1 MLKFVRSF
9 ALAVAMMLPFLAQAQ
24 TLTVYDGTTTSNVVP
39 AYIHYFDDF
48 TRSQVVYP
56 ASSLAQMSGMTITEL
71 KFYSTSSN
79 VPYTTAS
86 QVEVYLKEV
95 EYTTITA
102 LEPRTAGDVA
112 YSGTLSVLSSG
123 SGGEMTIALSVPYE
137 YNGGNL
143 LIGIDNT
150 TDAGYKNISFNGQTV
165 SGASWGGYNGSS
177 LANVT
182 GSQRNFIPKTT
193 FTYESTS
200 SCKRVQSLVASDIT
214 NTGATLTW
222 ADAEN
227 AAGTTYSVVII
238 TPTDTN
244 VVATGLTALSYTL
257 AGLNA
262 NTVYTYGVRTDCEGG
277 ATALIATTFRT
288 ACGVVSAFPWV
299 EDFELYAAN
308 TTAIP
313 CMLNEHIEGPGS
325 QVFTVNTTTQSGNA
339 TNKLML
345 PDMSNGTMTKLVLPE
360 MSLNGNYEFIIDVL
374 RNASGASYPGE
385 GIRVFASTDG
395 NIEGATELGFISR
408 NYTQTDGGVVQA
420 ESATGWYTYEF
431 PIPITSG
438 TCYIILRGESKYGS
452 ATYMDNFSVA
462 LAPTCAKPR
471 GLVVEATSSSI
482 TLNWSDTTNNGAT
495 YSILCIQGSDTLS
508 YTTTT
513 DTTHTFSALPENT
526 TYNFT
531 LRALC
536 SDTDSSRAVT
546 VSSRTLRSG
555 RKMTAFNLT
564 GNARREAPVMDTLAE
579 PYFINAPVW
588 YTDNVS
594 SDMTLTWT
602 VNTGAAV
609 FIDTAGDGSFT
620 CQVTSYSIKN
630 YLQMNTPTVLRVK
643 AEDRNLYT
651 DYTLTL
657 QTETCVAARNLQTA
671 PERIR
676 ITATWD
682 CPDTLVTEF
691 HVLISE
697 TQLDAEALAAASY
710 TVVNNAHEYT
720 FEGLARETQY
730 YVYVKSACDT
740 TWLQQAV
747 MTQGLGACEEVVI
760 GNPTVGG
767 TSYYYPVATYYK
779 NSFSE
784 TIIDAAELNGAH
796 TFTSLSY
803 YYAAT
808 SAPST
813 KTDITIY
820 IQPTTKST
828 FSSSSDF
835 EPLDATNA
843 VMVYSGSFASF
854 TQGWNEL
861 TLSTPYSYDG
871 TSNLMIIIDDNSGSD
886 GTSSQTF
893 RTSTCTG
900 YKSLYWYSDS
910 QNPDINDLASY
921 TGSKNYVQSRVV
933 MSLGYCN
940 PANACPEVTSISAD
954 SITNTSAKI
963 VWTAA
968 DADYCVGNQ
977 IIVSAT
983 EIDAAD
989 LDAATSVTLAADAV
1003 SYNAT
1008 GLTPDQ
1014 DYYVYIKTLCNG
1026 NEHPEGT
1033 SGWATYQFRTFPTC
1047 RVPEIVSV
1055 TVTGKHTA
1063 QLVLNN
1069 TGEALGQ
1076 ADNFSYILSTT
1087 LLSEADLA
1095 AATATA
1101 NGIDTTVFTL
1111 DNLASA
1117 TTYYIYVQNVCPADN
1132 CSSPW
1137 SQPDSVLMP
1146 VAMPAPINLAAFDQS
1161 HNAFSAVWMRDEANF
1176 ADETAWR
1183 AAAALHGQAATDWV
1197 TVETAIA
1204 GTQPLQAYNLFTGLL
1219 ADTSYDIYV
1228 CAYDAVTGLTSDTVR
1243 LDSIRT
1249 AVDPGNPTV
1258 VGAGDQSN
1266 QYVPVYGNY
1275 TDEQQR
1281 TQSIYPASML
1291 TDLIGQTITGIEYEV
1306 RSLGTASYGGW
1317 GNYTF
1322 NVSLAVTDSA
1332 NLANGWDATPTTNV
1346 YTGTLLAT
1354 VADGMKITFNTPF
1367 VYNGGNLLVSFE
1379 LPTDENG
1386 YANCLFAGSTV
1397 ENASRYVYGSSYLT
1411 AAGTLINF
1419 LPQANFRT
1427 ANESSCYDVTTAY
1440 QTGLTGFSA
1449 DFAWQPGNQ
1458 ETAWQYVINTSDT
1471 LTNAELETLAQNVA
1485 TNSVALTDLLRDTNY
1500 TFYLRAACSD
1510 TEHSRWTKLPFTTP
1524 FEHYDVTVATAVN
1537 DAAMGTATGDTVVPD
1552 GDTVTLVATPAEG
1565 HHFVSWSNGETTDT
1579 IRIVATAD
1587 TTLTAT
1593 FAANQYTVSLA
1604 SADAVMGIVEPAGDS
1619 VVDYGTEFTA
1629 TATPAA
1635 GYSFVAWLAGED
1647 TVSTDA
1653 AYTFTVV
1660 SDTALTA
1667 HFALNQYTVSLASA
1681 DAVMGIVEPAGDSIV
1696 DYGTEFTATAT
1707 PAAGYSFVAWLAGE
1721 DTVST
1726 EAAYTFTVVSDTA
1739 LVAHFAAN
1747 PAGTFTVTVN
1757 YDETMGSVE
1766 GIPTSSVDSASVVTL
1781 TAVPAEHYRFVSW
1794 STGDITAT
1802 INVTVVSDTTL
1813 TATFALMQHTVAATV
1828 DPVESGSVE
1837 GIPTEAVDYG
1847 TTVTLTAVPAEGYHF
1862 VEWNNGVTTETLDLL
1877 VESDTTV
1884 VAKFALNTY
1893 TVTTNVTPDA
1903 SGSVSVSPAT
1913 TVEHGT
1919 IVSLT
1924 AIPADGYHFVSWSNG
1939 ATEPTITVAVVS
1951 DTTLTANFE
1960 LNAAG
1965 TYTVTVIYDATMGSV
1980 SGVPTE
1986 PVNADSVIT
1995 LVATANDG
2003 YLFTGWSTGET
2014 SDTLVLTV
2022 TGNVTVTA
2030 NFELFVPATF
2040 IVGVSTRNTIMGTV
2054 DPMGFQTVLE
2064 ASEFTATATANDG
2077 YRFVAWLAGTDTV
2090 STDAAYTFTVT
2101 ASVNIEAVFEPVAA
2115 PAELFL
2121 VTGVS
2126 NDENMGFVLGSGY
2139 YEAGT
2144 EVTLS
2149 AQANEGYRFV
2159 AWLTRFGGLASL
2171 DTVSTDALYTFT
2183 VTADVTYYAVFER
2196 APVDI
2201 DDVEAAE
2208 VEIFAADGRIVV
2220 RGAESD
2226 IYLYDVNGR
2235 VLNRQAAAANVEFTV
2250 PATGLYLVKV
2260 GNAAAKRVAVVR

>member
-1 MLKFVRSF
+1 MLKRLRSF
-9 ALAVAMMLPFLAQAQ
+9 ALAVAMLLPFAMQAQ
-24 TLTVYDGTTTSNVVP
+24 ETLTVYDGTNTNSYVPFYGLYADTYGAASEVVFPSDQLASMAGGSISSVTFYLSTPATSAWTATFQVYLAEISETTLSGITGP
-39 AYIHYFDDF
+39 TAA
-48 TRSQVVYP
+48 TVVYTGSVD
-56 ASSLAQMSGMTITEL
+56 ATGSTLTIN
-71 KFYSTSSN
+71 FST
-79 VPYTTAS
+79 PYDY
-86 QVEVYLKEV
+86 Q
-95 EYTTITA
+95 
-102 LEPRTAGDVA
+102 
-112 YSGTLSVLSSG
+112 
-123 SGGEMTIALSVPYE
+123 
-137 YNGGNL
+137 GGNL
-143 LIGIDNT
+143 LFGSFVSQ
-150 TDAGYKNISFNGQTV
+150 AGNWKSAYFSGESQSASTGCYRQ
-165 SGASWGGYNGSS
+165 GASSPS
-177 LANVT
+177 V
-182 GSQRNFIPKTT
+182 SQSFLPKTT
-193 FTYESTS
+193 FTYTPAAV
-200 SCKRVQSLVASDIT
+200 SCAAVRNLAIDP
-214 NTGATLTW
+214 TLTTTNSLTFSW
-222 ADAEN
+222 TDEDNTSATYN
-227 AAGTTYSVVII
+227 VYRIAGTDTTLLQGGLTAMTY
-238 TPTDTN
+238 T
-244 VVATGLTALSYTL
+244 ATGLD
-257 AGLNA
+257 A
-262 NTVYTYGVRTDCEGG
+262 NTVYTFGVKADCG
-277 ATALIATTFRT
+277 ATDGLSVLRSVNGRT

-313 CMLNEHIEGPGS
+313 CMLNEHIEGPES

-345 PDMSNGTMTKLVLPE
+345 PDMNNGTMTKLVLPE

-395 NIEGATELGFISR
+395 NIEGATEMGFISR

-555 RKMTAFNLT
+555 CRMTAFNLT

-609 FIDTAGDGSFT
+609 FIDTAADGSFT

-630 YLQMNTPTVLRVK
+630 YLQMSTPTTLRIK
-643 AEDRNLYT
+643 AEDRAIYT
-651 DYTLTL
+651 DYILIL
-657 QTETCVAARNLQTA
+657 ETETCVAARNLQTA

-730 YVYVKSACDT
+730 YIYAKGACDT

-747 MTQGLGACEEVVI
+747 STMGLSACEEVVI

-828 FSSSSDF
+828 FSSNSDF

-921 TGSKNYVQSRVV
+921 TGSKDYVQSRVV

-1008 GLTPDQ
+1008 GLIPDQ

-1063 QLVLNN
+1063 QVVLTN
-1069 TGEALGQ
+1069 TGADLGQ

-1095 AATATA
+1095 SATATA
-1101 NGIDTTVFTL
+1101 TGIETTVIDL

-1117 TTYYIYVQNVCPADN
+1117 TTYYIYVQNVCPTES

-1137 SQPDSVLMP
+1137 SPVDSVITP
-1146 VAMPAPINLAAFDQS
+1146 VAMPAPVSLATNDEA
-1161 HNAFSAVWMRDEANF
+1161 HNALTASWVRDEANF

-1183 AAAALHGQAATDWV
+1183 AAIALHGEQPAEWL
-1197 TVETAIA
+1197 TVETTIGNSA
-1204 GTQPLQAYNLFTGLL
+1204 PLMGYNIFTGLL
-1219 ADTSYDIYV
+1219 TDTAYDIYV
-1228 CAYDAVTGLTSDTVR
+1228 CAFDAATGLTSDTVR
-1243 LDSIRT
+1243 LDSVRT
-1249 AVDPGNPTV
+1249 AVDPGNPTS
-1258 VGAGDQSN
+1258 VGERNGNNS
-1266 QYVPVYGNY
+1266 YVPVYGNY
-1275 TDEQQR
+1275 CDEPQR
-1281 TQSIYPASML
+1281 SQSIYPASML
-1291 TDLIGQTITGIEYEV
+1291 TDLVGKTITGIEYTV
-1306 RSLGTASYGGW
+1306 VNGGSTGTSGTWENGQF
-1317 GNYTF
+1317 T
-1322 NVSLAVTDSA
+1322 VSIAMTEATDLAT
-1332 NLANGWDATPTTNV
+1332 GWDITATTTV
-1346 YTGTLLAT
+1346 YTGTLRASM
-1354 VADGMKITFNTPF
+1354 ADGMRITFDVPF
-1367 VYNGGNLLVSFE
+1367 TYTGGNLLVAFE
-1379 LPTDENG
+1379 LPVAVG
-1386 YANCLFAGSTV
+1386 YSSCFFAGGQRPS
-1397 ENASRYVYGSSYLT
+1397 ASRRVHGSSYAT
-1411 AAGTLINF
+1411 AAGTIENF
-1419 LPQANFRT
+1419 LPAIAFHT
-1427 ANESSCYDVTTAY
+1427 TDESSCYDVTTVY
-1440 QTGLTGFSA
+1440 QTSVTGFTA
-1449 DFAWQPGNQ
+1449 DITWIPGNQ
-1458 ETAWQYVINTSDT
+1458 ESAWQYVISNCDT
-1471 LTNAELETLAQNVA
+1471 LTDSELEAQMQNVN
-1485 TNSVALTDLLRDTNY
+1485 TNSVALTELLRDTNY
-1500 TFYLRAACSD
+1500 TFYLRAACSE
-1510 TEHSRWTKLPFTTP
+1510 TEQSRWTKWPFTTP
-1524 FEHYDVTVATAVN
+1524 FENFDVTVATAVN

-1552 GDTVTLVATPAEG
+1552 GTTVTLVATPATG
-1565 HHFVSWSNGETTDT
+1565 HHLVSWSNGETTET
-1579 IRIVATAD
+1579 IQVVAVAD

-1593 FAANQYTVSLA
+1593 FAINQYTVA
-1604 SADAVMGIVEPAGDS
+1604 ATAMPAEAGT
-1619 VVDYGTEFTA
+1619 VNGVPAEAVDYGTEVTLTA
-1629 TATPAA
+1629 VSEA
-1635 GYSFVAWLAGED
+1635 GYHFLAWLAGTD
-1647 TVSTDA
+1647 TVSMENPF
-1653 AYTFTVV
+1653 TFTAI
-1660 SDTALTA
+1660 SDTTLTA
-1667 HFALNQYTVSLASA
+1667 VF
-1681 DAVMGIVEPAGDSIV
+1681 
-1696 DYGTEFTATAT
+1696 
-1707 PAAGYSFVAWLAGE
+1707 
-1721 DTVST
+1721 
-1726 EAAYTFTVVSDTA
+1726 EA
-1739 LVAHFAAN
+1739 N
-1747 PAGTFTVTVN
+1747 IAGTFTVSV
-1757 YDETMGSVE
+1757 DFDATMGTVE
-1766 GIPTSSVDSASVVTL
+1766 GIPTDAVDSASVVTL
-1781 TAVPAEHYRFVSW
+1781 TAVAAEHYHFVEW
-1794 STGDITAT
+1794 STGDTTAT

-1813 TATFALMQHTVAATV
+1813 TALFAIDQHTVSAIAT
-1828 DPVESGSVE
+1828 PAEAGSVE
-1837 GIPTEAVDYG
+1837 GVPTEAVDYG
-1847 TTVTLTAVPAEGYHF
+1847 SIVTLTAVAAEGYHF
-1862 VEWNNGVTTETLDLL
+1862 VEWSTGETTETIEVT
-1877 VESDTTV
+1877 VEGDTTLTATFAINQYI
-1884 VAKFALNTY
+1884 VAAM
-1893 TVTTNVTPDA
+1893 VTPDA
-1903 SGSVSVSPAT
+1903 SGSVNGVPAEA
-1913 TVEHGT
+1913 VDHGT
-1919 IVSLT
+1919 ELSLT
-1924 AIPADGYHFVSWSNG
+1924 AVPATGYHFVSWSNG
-1939 ATEPTITVAVVS
+1939 ATEPTIVITVVS
-1951 DTTLTANFE
+1951 DTTLTATFE
-1960 LNAAG
+1960 ANAAG
-1965 TYTVTVIYDATMGSV
+1965 TYTVSVIYDATMGTV
-1980 SGVPTE
+1980 AGVPTE
-1986 PVNADSVIT
+1986 PVVADSVIT
-1995 LVATANDG
+1995 LVATPAEG
-2003 YLFTGWSTGET
+2003 YVFTGWSNGTT
-2014 SDTLVLTV
+2014 SDTLVITV
-2022 TGNVTVTA
+2022 TEDIVLTA
-2030 NFELFVPATF
+2030 NFELFVPNQF
-2040 IVGVSTRNTIMGTV
+2040 VVSVSTRSTVMGTV
-2054 DPMGFQTVLE
+2054 DPMGIHNVME
-2064 ASEFTATATANDG
+2064 ADEFTVTATANEG
-2077 YRFVAWLAGTDTV
+2077 YEFVAWMVGNDTV
-2090 STDAAYTFTVT
+2090 STEATYTFTVT
-2101 ASVNIEAVFEPVAA
+2101 ASISLVAVFAETAVEE
-2115 PAELFL
+2115 ELFL
-2121 VTGVS
+2121 VTGLA
-2126 NDENMGFVLGSGY
+2126 NDDAMGYVRGGGY
-2139 YEAGT
+2139 YAAGDT
-2144 EVTLS
+2144 ATLT

-2159 AWLTRFGGLASL
+2159 RWDDGNTTPYR
-2171 DTVSTDALYTFT
+2171 DII
-2183 VTADVTYYAVFER
+2183 VTADVTVTAIFEAV
-2196 APVDI
+2196 PVGIEDA
-2201 DDVEAAE
+2201 EQAE
-2208 VEIFAADGRIVV
+2208 VEVIAVDNRIVV

-2235 VLNRQAAAANVEFTV
+2235 VLARQAAAATVEFTV
-2250 PATGLYLVKV
+2250 NTAGVYLVKV

>member
-1 MLKFVRSF
+1 MLKFLRSF

-24 TLTVYDGTTTSNVVP
+24 ETLTVYDGTNTNSYVPFYGLYADTYGAASEVVFPSDQLASMAGGSISSVTFYLSTPATSAWTATFQVYLAEISETTLSGITGP
-39 AYIHYFDDF
+39 TAA
-48 TRSQVVYP
+48 TVVYTGSVD
-56 ASSLAQMSGMTITEL
+56 ATGSTLTINFSTP
-71 KFYSTSSN
+71 YS
-79 VPYTTAS
+79 Y
-86 QVEVYLKEV
+86 Q
-95 EYTTITA
+95 
-102 LEPRTAGDVA
+102 
-112 YSGTLSVLSSG
+112 
-123 SGGEMTIALSVPYE
+123 
-137 YNGGNL
+137 GGNL
-143 LIGIDNT
+143 LFGSFVSQAGNWKSAYFSGESQSANT
-150 TDAGYKNISFNGQTV
+150 GCYRQ
-165 SGASWGGYNGSS
+165 GASSPS
-177 LANVT
+177 V
-182 GSQRNFIPKTT
+182 SQSFLPKTT
-193 FTYESTS
+193 FTYTAGAV
-200 SCKRVQSLVASDIT
+200 SCATVKNLAIDP
-214 NTGATLTW
+214 TLT
-222 ADAEN
+222 
-227 AAGTTYSVVII
+227 TTNSLTFSWTDEDNTSATYNVYRING
-238 TPTDTN
+238 TDTTLLQGGLTAMTYT
-244 VVATGLTALSYTL
+244 ATGLD
-257 AGLNA
+257 A
-262 NTVYTYGVRTDCEGG
+262 NTAYTFGVKASCGEGDTSRIRTVSS
-277 ATALIATTFRT
+277 RT
-288 ACGVVSAFPWV
+288 ACGVVSTFPWV
-299 EDFELYAAN
+299 EDFESYAAN

-313 CMLNEHIEGPGS
+313 CMLNEHIEGSGS
-325 QVFTVNTTTQSGNA
+325 QVFAVNTTTQSGNA

-345 PDMSNGTMTKLVLPE
+345 PDMSSGTMTKLVLPE

-374 RNASGASYPGE
+374 RSASGSSYPGE

-395 NIEGATELGFISR
+395 ELDGATEMGFISR
-408 NYTQTDGGVVQA
+408 NHTQTDGGVVQA

-438 TCYIILRGESKYGS
+438 TCYIILRGESKWGAS
-452 ATYMDNFSVA
+452 TYMDNFSVA

-471 GLVVEATSSSI
+471 NLVAEATSSSI
-482 TLNWSDTTNNGAT
+482 TLSWSDTTNNGAT

-513 DTTHTFSALPENT
+513 DTTYTFSALPENT

-536 SDTDSSRAVT
+536 SDTDSSRAV
-546 VSSRTLRSG
+546 SASARTLRTG
-555 RKMTAFNLT
+555 CKMTAFNLT

-609 FIDTAGDGSFT
+609 FIDTAADGSFT

-657 QTETCVAARNLQTA
+657 QTETCVAARNLQIA

-676 ITATWD
+676 INASWS
-682 CPDTLVTEF
+682 CPDTLVTDF
-691 HVLISE
+691 HVLISP
-697 TQLDAEALAAASY
+697 TQLDEDALDAA
-710 TVVNNAHEYT
+710 TPTLVNARQYT
-720 FEGLARETQY
+720 FEGLTRETQY
-730 YVYVKSACDT
+730 YIYVKSACDT
-740 TWLQQAV
+740 TWLEQAV
-747 MTQGLGACEEVVI
+747 MTQALGACEEVAIADGTTTNSYVMLRSNYQDASHRSQVI
-760 GNPTVGG
+760 YPASQLTDLVGVTLTSMTFYTTYTSSSNSYGDWTENNFKLSLAVTSAENVSSAWDPTVGTLVFDG
-767 TSYYYPVATYYK
+767 SIPTITSDGKMV
-779 NSFSE
+779 F
-784 TIIDAAELNGAH
+784 
-796 TFTSLSY
+796 TFTTPFTYTGGNLMVNLLY
-803 YYAAT
+803 TDAYGNRYTVGYFKGIT
-808 SAPST
+808 STGASRYVNGSNYMT
-813 KTDITIY
+813 ASGT
-820 IQPTTKST
+820 
-828 FSSSSDF
+828 
-835 EPLDATNA
+835 ATN
-843 VMVYSGSFASF
+843 FLPKF
-854 TQGWNEL
+854 TTEV
-861 TLSTPYSYDG
+861 
-871 TSNLMIIIDDNSGSD
+871 
-886 GTSSQTF
+886 
-893 RTSTCTG
+893 C
-900 YKSLYWYSDS
+900 
-910 QNPDINDLASY
+910 A
-921 TGSKNYVQSRVV
+921 
-933 MSLGYCN
+933 
-940 PANACPEVTSISAD
+940 PANACPEVTAISAD
-954 SITNTSAKI
+954 SVTNTSAKI
-963 VWTAA
+963 VWTAS

-989 LDAATSVTLAADAV
+989 LDAATAVSLAADAV
-1003 SYNAT
+1003 SYQAT
-1008 GLTPDQ
+1008 GLNPDH

-1033 SGWATYQFRTFPTC
+1033 SGWATFQFHTFPTC
-1047 RVPEIVSV
+1047 RVPEIVSA

-1069 TGEALGQ
+1069 TGADLGQ

-1161 HNAFSAVWMRDEANF
+1161 HNAFSAVWGRDEANF

-1183 AAAALHGQAATDWV
+1183 AAVAIHGQAATDWV

-1219 ADTSYDIYV
+1219 ADTAYDIYV
-1228 CAYDAVTGLTSDTVR
+1228 CAYDAATGLTSDTVA

-1258 VGAGDQSN
+1258 VGRGDAN
-1266 QYVPVYGNY
+1266 NGYVPVYGNY

-1291 TDLIGQTITGIEYEV
+1291 TDLIGQTITGIEYV
-1306 RSLGTASYGGW
+1306 VVNKGTAYNGGW
-1317 GNYTF
+1317 ENYTF
-1322 NVSLAVTDSA
+1322 NVSLAVTENA
-1332 NLANGWDATPTTNV
+1332 NLASGWDATPTTNV
-1346 YTGTLLAT
+1346 YTGTLHAS
-1354 VADGMKITFNTPF
+1354 VEGGMKITFSTPF
-1367 VYNGGNLLVSFE
+1367 LYNGGNLLVSFE

-1386 YANCLFAGSTV
+1386 YTNCAFAGSTV

-1411 AAGTLINF
+1411 DAGTLINF

-1427 ANESSCYDVTTAY
+1427 TNESSCYDVTTAY
-1440 QTGLTGFSA
+1440 QTGLTGFTA

-1471 LTNAELETLAQNVA
+1471 LTNAELETLAQSVA

-1500 TFYLRAACSD
+1500 TFYLRAVCSD

-1619 VVDYGTEFTA
+1619 IVDYGTEFTA

-1647 TVSTDA
+1647 TVSTD
-1653 AYTFTVV
+1653 
-1660 SDTALTA
+1660 
-1667 HFALNQYTVSLASA
+1667 
-1681 DAVMGIVEPAGDSIV
+1681 
-1696 DYGTEFTATAT
+1696 
-1707 PAAGYSFVAWLAGE
+1707 
-1721 DTVST
+1721 
-1726 EAAYTFTVVSDTA
+1726 AAYTFTVVSDTA

-1794 STGDITAT
+1794 STGDTTAT

-1903 SGSVSVSPAT
+1903 SGSVSISPAT

-1995 LVATANDG
+1995 LVATPNDG

-2022 TGNVTVTA
+2022 TDNVTVTA

-2090 STDAAYTFTVT
+2090 STDAVYTFTVT

-2196 APVDI
+2196 APVGI

-2235 VLNRQAAAANVEFTV
+2235 VLNRQASAANVEFTV
-2250 PATGLYLVKV
+2250 PATGVYLVKV

>member
-1 MLKFVRSF
+1 MLKFLRSF
-9 ALAVAMMLPFLAQAQ
+9 ALAVAMMLPFMAQAQ
-24 TLTVYDGTTTSNVVP
+24 ETLTVYDGTNTNSYVPFYGLYADTYGAASEVVFPSDQLASMAGGSISSVTFYLSTPANAAWTATFQVYLAEISETTLSGITGP
-39 AYIHYFDDF
+39 TAA
-48 TRSQVVYP
+48 TVVYTGSVD
-56 ASSLAQMSGMTITEL
+56 ATGSTLTINFSTP
-71 KFYSTSSN
+71 YS
-79 VPYTTAS
+79 Y
-86 QVEVYLKEV
+86 Q
-95 EYTTITA
+95 
-102 LEPRTAGDVA
+102 
-112 YSGTLSVLSSG
+112 
-123 SGGEMTIALSVPYE
+123 
-137 YNGGNL
+137 GGNL
-143 LIGIDNT
+143 LFGSFVSQ
-150 TDAGYKNISFNGQTV
+150 AGNWKSAYFSGV
-165 SGASWGGYNGSS
+165 SQSASTGCYRQGASSPS
-177 LANVT
+177 V
-182 GSQRNFIPKTT
+182 SQSFLPKTT
-193 FTYESTS
+193 FTYTPAAA
-200 SCKRVQSLVASDIT
+200 SCAAVRNLAIDP
-214 NTGATLTW
+214 TLT
-222 ADAEN
+222 
-227 AAGTTYSVVII
+227 TTNSL
-238 TPTDTN
+238 TFSWTDEDNTSAIYN
-244 VVATGLTALSYTL
+244 VYRINGIDTTLLQGGLTAMTYTATGLD
-257 AGLNA
+257 A
-262 NTVYTYGVRTDCEGG
+262 NTAYTFGVKADCGAGDISRIRTVSS
-277 ATALIATTFRT
+277 RT
-288 ACGVVSAFPWV
+288 ACGAVSTFPWV
-299 EDFELYAAN
+299 EDFESYATG
-308 TTAIP
+308 TTAFF
-313 CMLNEHIEGPGS
+313 CMLNEHIEGSGS
-325 QVFTVNTTTQSGNA
+325 QVFTVNATTQSGNS

-374 RNASGASYPGE
+374 RNASGASYAGE
-385 GIRVFASTDG
+385 GIRVFASTNGELD
-395 NIEGATELGFISR
+395 GATELGFISR

-471 GLVVEATSSSI
+471 NLVVEATSSSI
-482 TLNWSDTTNNGAT
+482 TLNWSDTTNNDAT
-495 YSILCIQGSDTLS
+495 YSILCVQGSDTLG
-508 YTTTT
+508 YTTTN
-513 DTTHTFSALPENT
+513 DTTHTFSGLPEYT
-526 TYNFT
+526 NFSFV

-555 RKMTAFNLT
+555 CRMTAFNLT

-588 YTDNVS
+588 YTDNLY
-594 SDMTLTWT
+594 SDATFTWT
-602 VNTGAAV
+602 ISASAAV
-609 FIDTAGDGSFT
+609 FIDTTGDGSFT
-620 CQVTSYSIKN
+620 CQVTNYSIKN

-643 AEDRNLYT
+643 AEDRNFYT

-657 QTETCVAARNLQTA
+657 QTETCVAARNLQVD

-676 ITATWD
+676 ITAAWS
-682 CPDTLVTEF
+682 CPDTLVTDF
-691 HVLISE
+691 HVLISP
-697 TQLDAEALAAASY
+697 TQLDEDALDAA
-710 TVVNNAHEYT
+710 TPTLVNARQYT
-720 FEGLARETQY
+720 FEGLSRETQY
-730 YVYVKSACDT
+730 YIYVKSACDT
-740 TWLQQAV
+740 TWLEQAV
-747 MTQGLGACEEVVI
+747 STMGLSACETYD
-760 GNPTVGG
+760 GSTG
-767 TSYYYPVATYYK
+767 TSTSRYFFPGYYGFQYAGNLYNIDQSVGLTGISAYLATGHNSTGATLKVWVKEVGPDFVFTNTITFEEMTTGATLIFDGDASNLTTANVGWVQFPFSDVMNVTAGNQLLVLSRGTGCSTSGGCSRVERYTSKPGKMWYK
-779 NSFSE
+779 QQDSNDPGM
-784 TIIDAAELNGAH
+784 TTTGAV
-796 TFTSLSY
+796 
-803 YYAAT
+803 
-808 SAPST
+808 
-813 KTDITIY
+813 
-820 IQPTTKST
+820 
-828 FSSSSDF
+828 SSSR
-835 EPLDATNA
+835 L
-843 VMVYSGSFASF
+843 
-854 TQGWNEL
+854 
-861 TLSTPYSYDG
+861 
-871 TSNLMIIIDDNSGSD
+871 NL
-886 GTSSQTF
+886 QV
-893 RTSTCTG
+893 C
-900 YKSLYWYSDS
+900 
-910 QNPDINDLASY
+910 Y
-921 TGSKNYVQSRVV
+921 T
-933 MSLGYCN
+933 
-940 PANACPEVTSISAD
+940 ADACPEVTAISAD
-954 SITNTSAKI
+954 SVTNNSAKI
-963 VWTAA
+963 VWTASS
-968 DADYCVGNQ
+968 ADYCVGNQ
-977 IIVSAT
+977 IIVSDT

-1003 SYNAT
+1003 SYQAT
-1008 GLTPDQ
+1008 GLTPDH
-1014 DYYVYIKTLCNG
+1014 DYFVYIKTLCNG
-1026 NEHPEGT
+1026 SEHPEGT
-1033 SGWATYQFRTFPTC
+1033 SGWATFQFRTFPTC
-1047 RVPEIVSV
+1047 RTPEIVSA
-1055 TVTGKHTA
+1055 TVTGKHTV

-1069 TGEALGQ
+1069 TGADLGQ
-1076 ADNFSYILSTT
+1076 ANNFSYILSTS

-1101 NGIDTTVFTL
+1101 SGIDTTVVDL
-1111 DNLASA
+1111 EGLASA
-1117 TTYYIYVQNVCPADN
+1117 TTYYIYVQNVCPAEN

-1161 HNAFSAVWMRDEANF
+1161 HNAITAVWGRDEANF

-1183 AAAALHGQAATDWV
+1183 AAIAIHGQAATEWV
-1197 TVETAIA
+1197 TVETVVAS
-1204 GTQPLQAYNLFTGLL
+1204 TQPLIAYNLFTGLL
-1219 ADTSYDIYV
+1219 ADTAYDIYV
-1228 CAYDAVTGLTSDTVR
+1228 CAYDAATGLTSDTVR

-1249 AVDPGNPTV
+1249 TVDPGNPTV
-1258 VGAGDQSN
+1258 VGAGDQNN

-1275 TDEQQR
+1275 ADAQQR
-1281 TQSIYPASML
+1281 SQSIYPASML
-1291 TDLIGQTITGIEYEV
+1291 TDLVGKTITGIEYTV
-1306 RSLGTASYGGW
+1306 VNGGSTGTSGTWENGQF
-1317 GNYTF
+1317 T
-1322 NVSLAVTDSA
+1322 VSIAMTEATDLAT
-1332 NLANGWDATPTTNV
+1332 GWDLTTTTTV
-1346 YTGTLLAT
+1346 YTGTLRASM
-1354 VADGMKITFNTPF
+1354 ADGMRITFDDPF
-1367 VYNGGNLLVSFE
+1367 TYTGGNLLVAFE
-1379 LPTDENG
+1379 LPVAVG
-1386 YANCLFAGSTV
+1386 YSSCYFAGEQRPS
-1397 ENASRYVYGSSYLT
+1397 ASRRVHGSSYAT
-1411 AAGTLINF
+1411 AAGTIENF
-1419 LPQANFRT
+1419 LPAIAFHT
-1427 ANESSCYDVTTAY
+1427 TDESSCYDVTTAY
-1440 QTGLTGFSA
+1440 QTGLTGFTA

-1471 LTNAELETLAQNVA
+1471 LTNAELETLAQNVT
-1485 TNSVALTDLLRDTNY
+1485 TNSIALTDLLRDTNY

-1579 IRIVATAD
+1579 IRIVATVD

-1593 FAANQYTVSLA
+1593 FAANQYTV
-1604 SADAVMGIVEPAGDS
+1604 
-1619 VVDYGTEFTA
+1619 T
-1629 TATPAA
+1629 
-1635 GYSFVAWLAGED
+1635 
-1647 TVSTDA
+1647 
-1653 AYTFTVV
+1653 
-1660 SDTALTA
+1660 
-1667 HFALNQYTVSLASA
+1667 LASA

-1726 EAAYTFTVVSDTA
+1726 DAAYTFTVVSDTALTAVFSLNHYTVTLASADAVMGIVEPAGDSIVDYGTEFTATATPAAGYSFVAWLAGEDTVGTDAAYTFTVVSDTA

-1828 DPVESGSVE
+1828 DPAESGSVE

-1995 LVATANDG
+1995 LVASANDG

-2064 ASEFTATATANDG
+2064 ASDFTATATANDG

-2201 DDVEAAE
+2201 DDVEANE

-2250 PATGLYLVKV
+2250 PATGVYLVKV

>member
-1 MLKFVRSF
+1 MLKFLRSF

-112 YSGTLSVLSSG
+112 YSGTLSVVSSG

-150 TDAGYKNISFNGQTV
+150 TDAGYKNIYFNGQTV

-193 FTYESTS
+193 FTYEPTS

-262 NTVYTYGVRTDCEGG
+262 NTEYTYGVRTDCEGG

-299 EDFELYAAN
+299 EDFESYAAN

-325 QVFTVNTTTQSGNA
+325 QVFTVNATTQSGNA
-339 TNKLML
+339 TNKLIL
-345 PDMSNGTMTKLVLPE
+345 PDMSSGTMTKLVLPE

-374 RNASGASYPGE
+374 RSASGASYPGE
-385 GIRVFASTDG
+385 GIRVFASVDG
-395 NIEGATELGFISR
+395 ELDGATELGFISR

-420 ESATGWYTYEF
+420 ESASGWYTYEF

-438 TCYIILRGESKYGS
+438 TCYIILRGESKYGA

-546 VSSRTLRSG
+546 VSSRTLRTG
-555 RKMTAFNLT
+555 CKMTAFNLT

-609 FIDTAGDGSFT
+609 FIDTTADGSFT

-630 YLQMNTPTVLRVK
+630 YLQMSTPTTLRIK
-643 AEDRNLYT
+643 AEDRAIYT
-651 DYTLTL
+651 DYILTL
-657 QTETCVAARNLQTA
+657 ETEACVAARNLQTA

-710 TVVNNAHEYT
+710 TVVNNAREYT

-730 YVYVKSACDT
+730 YIYAKGACDT

-747 MTQGLGACEEVVI
+747 STRGLSACEEVVI

-828 FSSSSDF
+828 FSSNSDF

-921 TGSKNYVQSRVV
+921 TGSKDYVQSRVV

-1063 QLVLNN
+1063 QVVLTN
-1069 TGEALGQ
+1069 TGADLGQ

-1095 AATATA
+1095 SATATA
-1101 NGIDTTVFTL
+1101 TGIDTTVIDI

-1117 TTYYIYVQNVCPADN
+1117 TTYYIYVQNVCPTES

-1137 SQPDSVLMP
+1137 SPVDSVITP
-1146 VAMPAPINLAAFDQS
+1146 VAMPAPVSLATNDEA
-1161 HNAFSAVWMRDEANF
+1161 HNALTASWVRDEANF

-1183 AAAALHGQAATDWV
+1183 AAIALHGEQPAEWI
-1197 TVETAIA
+1197 TVETTIGNSA
-1204 GTQPLQAYNLFTGLL
+1204 PLMGYNIFTGLL
-1219 ADTSYDIYV
+1219 ADTAYDIYV
-1228 CAYDAVTGLTSDTVR
+1228 CAFDAATGLTSDTVR
-1243 LDSIRT
+1243 LDSVRT
-1249 AVDPGNPTV
+1249 AVDPGNPTS
-1258 VGAGDQSN
+1258 VGERDGNNS
-1266 QYVPVYGNY
+1266 YVPVYGTY
-1275 TDEQQR
+1275 CDDPQR
-1281 TQSIYPASML
+1281 SQSIYPASML
-1291 TDLIGQTITGIEYEV
+1291 TDLVGKTITGIEYTV
-1306 RSLGTASYGGW
+1306 VNGGSTGTSGTWENGQF
-1317 GNYTF
+1317 T
-1322 NVSLAVTDSA
+1322 VSIAMTEATDLAT
-1332 NLANGWDATPTTNV
+1332 GWDITATTTV
-1346 YTGTLLAT
+1346 YTGTLRASM
-1354 VADGMKITFNTPF
+1354 ADGMRITFDAPF
-1367 VYNGGNLLVSFE
+1367 TYTGGNLLIAFE
-1379 LPTDENG
+1379 LPVAVG
-1386 YANCLFAGSTV
+1386 YSSCNFAGEQRPS
-1397 ENASRYVYGSSYLT
+1397 ASRRVHGDSYAT
-1411 AAGTLINF
+1411 AAGTIENF
-1419 LPQANFRT
+1419 LPAIAFHT
-1427 ANESSCYDVTTAY
+1427 TDESSCYDVTTVY
-1440 QTGLTGFSA
+1440 QTSVTGFTA
-1449 DFAWQPGNQ
+1449 DITWIPGNQ
-1458 ETAWQYVINTSDT
+1458 ESAWQYVISNCDT
-1471 LTNAELETLAQNVA
+1471 LTDSELESQMQNVN
-1485 TNSVALTDLLRDTNY
+1485 TNSVALTELLRDTNY
-1500 TFYLRAACSD
+1500 TFYLRAACSE
-1510 TEHSRWTKLPFTTP
+1510 TEQSRWTKWPFTTP
-1524 FEHYDVTVATAVN
+1524 FENFDVTVATAVN

-1552 GDTVTLVATPAEG
+1552 GTTVTLVATPATG

-1604 SADAVMGIVEPAGDS
+1604 SADAVMGTVEPAGNS
-1619 VVDYGTEFTA
+1619 IVDYGTEFTA
-1629 TATPAA
+1629 TAIPAA
-1635 GYSFVAWLAGED
+1635 GYSFVAWLAGTD

-1660 SDTALTA
+1660 SDTAL
-1667 HFALNQYTVSLASA
+1667 
-1681 DAVMGIVEPAGDSIV
+1681 
-1696 DYGTEFTATAT
+1696 
-1707 PAAGYSFVAWLAGE
+1707 
-1721 DTVST
+1721 
-1726 EAAYTFTVVSDTA
+1726 
-1739 LVAHFAAN
+1739 VAHFVAN

-1794 STGDITAT
+1794 STGDTTAT

-1828 DPVESGSVE
+1828 DPAESGSVE

-1847 TTVTLTAVPAEGYHF
+1847 TSVTLTAVPAEGYHF

-2022 TGNVTVTA
+2022 TDNVTVTA

-2090 STDAAYTFTVT
+2090 STDAVYTFTVT

-2121 VTGVS
+2121 VTGVPI
-2126 NDENMGFVLGSGY
+2126 DENMGFVLGSGY

-2159 AWLTRFGGLASL
+2159 AWLTRFGGLASV

-2183 VTADVTYYAVFER
+2183 VTADVTYYAAFARV
-2196 APVDI
+2196 PVDI
-2201 DDVEAAE
+2201 DDVEANE

-2250 PATGLYLVKV
+2250 PATGVYLVKV